1 MRKKKAKAKPI
12 DRTLL
17 VRLTRGIGLDETVVT
32 DAQLD
37 EWTAKLKAE
46 PSRYKRG
53 RIVMEQFMPWISE
66 QMAKATKRI
75 LRHHGARHPGQ
86 N

>member
-1 MRKKKAKAKPI
+1 MPSY
-12 DRTLL
+12 
-17 VRLTRGIGLDETVVT
+17 
-32 DAQLD
+32 D

-46 PSRYKRG
+46 PSRYKKG
-53 RIVMEQFMPWISE
+53 RIVMAQFMPWISE